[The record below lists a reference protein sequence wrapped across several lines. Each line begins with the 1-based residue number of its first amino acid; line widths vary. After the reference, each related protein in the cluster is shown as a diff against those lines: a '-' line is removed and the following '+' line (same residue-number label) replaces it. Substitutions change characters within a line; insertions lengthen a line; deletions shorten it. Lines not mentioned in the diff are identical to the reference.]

1 MEEVK
6 NLKGL
11 EEALA
16 LAIEREKEARD
27 FYLHKATLMDNPK
40 FKELYQQLA
49 DEETGHIT
57 YLEVYRD
64 TKELPVVST
73 KVRSGQS
80 FTPEFNITQTKQFIM
95 LQMYDQQTTFPPE
108 FDTTR
113 TTGGEATFGDA
124 GILVAAMRHERK
136 SEDFY
141 SELAKRAG
149 DDIQRNF
156 FEMLAR
162 YERGHYEVLDSYL
175 DNITSFR
182 MQT

>member
-11 EEALA
+11 EEAIS

-27 FYLHKATLMDNPK
+27 FYLSKAALMEDPK
-40 FKELYQQLA
+40 FKELYEYLA
-49 DEETGHIT
+49 DEEEGHIT

-64 TKELPVVST
+64 TKQLPVVST
-73 KVRSGQS
+73 KTKSGQS
-80 FTPEFNITQTKQFIM
+80 FTPEFNVTQTKQYIM
-95 LQMYDQQTTFPPE
+95 LHMYDQQTTFPPE
-108 FDTTR
+108 FDTIR
-113 TTGGEATFGDA
+113 TTSGEAKLGDA

-141 SELAKRAG
+141 SELAKRVG
-149 DDIQRNF
+149 DDTQRNF

-162 YERGHYEVLDSYL
+162 YERSHYEVLDSYL
-175 DNITSFR
+175 DYITGFR

>member
-11 EEALA
+11 EEAIS

-27 FYLHKATLMDNPK
+27 FYLHKSTLMDNPK

-49 DEETGHIT
+49 DEEAGHIT

-64 TKELPVVST
+64 TKQLPVVST
-73 KVRSGQS
+73 KIRSGQS
-80 FTPEFNITQTKQFIM
+80 FIPEFNVTQTKQYIM
-95 LQMYDQQTTFPPE
+95 LHMYDQQTTFPPE
-108 FDTTR
+108 FDTAR
-113 TTGGEATFGDA
+113 TTSGEAKLGDA

-141 SELAKRAG
+141 SELAKRVG
-149 DDIQRNF
+149 DDTQRNF

-175 DNITSFR
+175 DYVTGFR